1 MFDKFISWLSGH
13 PYLHIFYL
21 TFMFFGL
28 CLGWVV
34 IMLPI
39 YIFDH
44 AKADF
49 VPYFDGIK
57 DIWNTR
63 KDK

>member
-1 MFDKFISWLSGH
+1 
-13 PYLHIFYL
+13 
-21 TFMFFGL
+21 MFFGL